1 MFSTKLKFVADTIM
15 KWFIKEI
22 KIGNL
27 ELNIY
32 QKVKYEKLNLI
43 GLDNGECCNEC
54 FK

>member
-1 MFSTKLKFVADTIM
+1 MFLTKLKFVAVTIM

-22 KIGNL
+22 KITNL

-43 GLDNGECCNEC
+43 ELNNGECCNKC
-54 FK
+54 FN